1 MSTVQSLLDSPHLLA
16 ESIARVTGT
25 DGDRFRLLL
34 TRMRDDFGPHPHG
47 DVWLASAPGRTEL
60 SGNHTDHNNGKVLA
74 AAIDLDSIAAAI
86 AREDDVVRV
95 SSEGFPTAEISL
107 AELEPI
113 DAEHESTTALIRGVA
128 AGFRR
133 DGYRIG
139 GFDATVSS
147 TVLPGS
153 GLSSSASFEVLIGV
167 LFDAMYNDAEVG
179 TTRVAQ
185 IGQFAENHY
194 FGKPSG
200 LMDQVACATG
210 GAVAI
215 DFGHPD
221 EPKID
226 RIDVSFEDAD
236 LALLVVDT
244 GANHADLTDEYAAI
258 PADMRAV
265 AGALGGEVLR
275 DIRSQ
280 DFYAAV
286 SELRKTAGDRAVA
299 RAMHFFDENV
309 RVERM
314 VDALHRHAFDEYLAL
329 MTDSG
334 RSSGLYLQNCV
345 PISNP
350 GEQGVVVAL
359 ALTEHYFQSSGIRIG
374 VDGSCRVHGGGF
386 AGTIQV
392 LLPVEHADQYEQY
405 ITGYLGERAVT
416 RLSIRNSG
424 ATAVPA

>member
-1 MSTVQSLLDSPHLLA
+1 MSSVQSLLDSPHLLA
-16 ESIARVTGT
+16 ESAAKVTETGN
-25 DGDRFRLLL
+25 DRFGPLLARL
-34 TRMRDDFGPHPHG
+34 RDEFGATPQSG
-47 DVWLASAPGRTEL
+47 LWLASAPGRTEL

-74 AAIDLDSIAAAI
+74 ASVHLDSIAAAI
-86 AREDDVVRV
+86 ARDDGVIRIA
-95 SSEGFPTAEISL
+95 SEGFPTAEVSL
-107 AELEPI
+107 AELEPQP
-113 DAEHESTTALIRGVA
+113 AEAESTSALIRGVA
-128 AGFRR
+128 AGFHR

-167 LFDAMYNDAEVG
+167 ILDAMYNNDEVG

-185 IGQFAENHY
+185 IGQFAENRY

-215 DFGHPD
+215 DFADPD
-221 EPKID
+221 EPKIE
-226 RIDVSFEDAD
+226 RIDVSFEDAG

-258 PADMRAV
+258 PADMRSIA
-265 AGALGGEVLR
+265 ATLGGGVLR
-275 DIRSQ
+275 DVRPE

-286 SELRKTAGDRAVA
+286 PVLRKTTGDRAVA
-299 RAMHFFDENV
+299 RAMHFYDENV

-314 VDALHRHAFDEYLAL
+314 VAALQRSAMEEYIAL
-329 MTDSG
+329 MADSG

-345 PISNP
+345 PVSNP
-350 GEQGVVVAL
+350 GEQGVVIAL
-359 ALTEHYFQSSGIRIG
+359 ALTEHYFQSNGIRIG

-392 LLPVEHADQYEQY
+392 LLPTDHVEQFESY
-405 ITGYLGERAVT
+405 IAGHLGSNAVT

-424 ATAVPA
+424 AIAVEA